1 MTAIEWFLVSVR
13 APSVL
18 PAVLVVGMAIVA
30 VAVAWAVLGDTLAT
44 PHLAPTRWIVT
55 RVG

>member
-30 VAVAWAVLGDTLAT
+30 FAVAWAVLGDTLAT